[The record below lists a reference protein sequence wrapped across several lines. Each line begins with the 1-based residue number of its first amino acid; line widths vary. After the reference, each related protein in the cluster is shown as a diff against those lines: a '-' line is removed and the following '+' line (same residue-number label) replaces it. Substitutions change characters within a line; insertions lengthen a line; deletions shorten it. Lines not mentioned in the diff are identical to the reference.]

1 MLITMKN
8 NVGARYFVNSN
19 RCLVHVRQMFGA
31 RSAQHCR
38 VMKQTPDFCLEIFR
52 NICLSISGE

>member
-8 NVGARYFVNSN
+8 NVGARIF
-19 RCLVHVRQMFGA
+19 
-31 RSAQHCR
+31 SALHCR
-38 VMKQTPDFCLEIFR
+38 VMKQTPDFCLKISR